1 MRSLVSRRAAP
12 ADSQHSTQNHRDTE
26 TSYRKLSC
34 RVGGGG
40 GAAHTSPRLGLGYC
54 PGTEHASQLFTKL
67 ESDGLVCVTLEKSE
81 VAASHTHNPSLPPL
95 APGCGKAVP
104 APSVCKP
111 IQYQSCT
118 FGCMHLQFS

>member
-54 PGTEHASQLFTKL
+54 PGTEHAIQLFTKL
-67 ESDGLVCVTLEKSE
+67 ESDGLVGCHIRE
-81 VAASHTHNPSLPPL
+81 VRSSRELHS
-95 APGCGKAVP
+95 
-104 APSVCKP
+104 
-111 IQYQSCT
+111 
-118 FGCMHLQFS
+118 